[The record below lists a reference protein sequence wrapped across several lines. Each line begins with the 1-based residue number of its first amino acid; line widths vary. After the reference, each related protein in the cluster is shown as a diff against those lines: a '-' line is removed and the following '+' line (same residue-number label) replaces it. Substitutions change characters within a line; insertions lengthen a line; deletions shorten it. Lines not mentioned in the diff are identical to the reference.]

1 MTEYPRWLWAK
12 LNSNYWFYPALFSLI
27 AAGLALGMV
36 WLDRHGFA
44 EFLNEIAWIIPARPQ
59 GASNMLT
66 VIAGS
71 MIGVASTVFSITIA
85 AVAYASGAYGPRLL
99 TNFMEDKGNQFS
111 LATFIGT
118 FVYALMVLRAVRSED
133 EVAPTAAD
141 AAATTLPGFVPQLS
155 LLVGLGL
162 MAVSIGV
169 LVFFL
174 NHIPASIRINTVL
187 EGIGKRLLDGIEDS
201 YPEPDTGRTTTRPPQ
216 GRSILAERT
225 GYVQLISFSAL
236 ARIAKKF
243 DGRISL
249 AVRTGDFVHPGMA
262 IADLCDAGLSGDKLD
277 QELID
282 DLLDCFTLGAT
293 RTPEQDLQFLIDE
306 LVEIGL
312 RALSPGIN
320 DPFTAITA
328 LHWLGAATAL
338 LGTRDL
344 HKHVGNSDKGLAD
357 LVLPLPDDF
366 THYVTRGFGNFR
378 SAAATSTPAALV
390 MLDTLR
396 NCAAPIRDETRQAI
410 LHREGERLIQQAR
423 EHLTGPDLQD
433 VEARFAGFTRAM
445 AG

>member
-12 LNSNYWFYPALFSLI
+12 LNANYWFYPALFSVG
-27 AAGLALGMV
+27 AALMAVLLV
-36 WLDRHGFA
+36 WLDRNGFA
-44 EFLNEIAWIIPARPQ
+44 EFLNDVEWIIPARPQ

-118 FVYALMVLRAVRSED
+118 FVYSLVVLRAVRSED
-133 EVAPTAAD
+133 EIAPTAVD
-141 AAATTLPGFVPQLS
+141 AAATSFPGFVPQLS

-162 MAVSIGV
+162 MAASIGV

-187 EGIGKRLLDGIEDS
+187 EGIGKRLLEGIEET
-201 YPEPDTGRTTTRPPQ
+201 YPEPDEGRPIKGARQ
-216 GRSILAERT
+216 GKPVLSART
-225 GYVQLISFSAL
+225 GYVQLISFESL
-236 ARIAKKF
+236 AQRAKKSG
-243 DGRISL
+243 GRISL

-262 IADLCDAGLSGDKLD
+262 IAELCDVEPTD
-277 QELID
+277 ELIEE
-282 DLLDCFTLGAT
+282 LRDCFTIGAT

-344 HKHVGNSDKGLAD
+344 NKDIGGDEEQLEGL
-357 LVLPLPDDF
+357 VIPLPDDF
-366 THYVTRGFGNFR
+366 HHYVKRGFGNFR
-378 SAAATSTPAALV
+378 SAAATSPPTALV

-396 NCAAPIRDETRQAI
+396 NCGAPIDDETRQAV
-410 LHREGERLIQQAR
+410 LHQEGERLIRQVR
-423 EHLTGPDLQD
+423 LHLSGPDLED
-433 VEARFAGFTRAM
+433 VEARYVTFERAM
-445 AG
+445 AA

>member
-12 LNSNYWFYPALFSLI
+12 LNSNYWFYPALFSVI
-27 AAGLALGMV
+27 AALLAVTLI
-36 WLDRHGFA
+36 WLDRNGFA
-44 EFLNEIAWIIPARPQ
+44 EFLNDVEWIIPARPD

-118 FVYALMVLRAVRSED
+118 FVYALVVLRAVRSED
-133 EVAPTAAD
+133 EIAPTAAD
-141 AAATTLPGFVPQLS
+141 AAATSFPGFVPQLS

-162 MAVSIGV
+162 MAASIGV

-187 EGIGKRLLDGIEDS
+187 EGIGSRLLEGVEDI
-201 YPEPDTGRTTTRPPQ
+201 YPDPDNGTPPTSLPP
-216 GRSILAERT
+216 GSPVLSGRT
-225 GYVQLISFSAL
+225 GYVQLISFERL
-236 ARIAKKF
+236 ARIAEKAE
-243 DGRISL
+243 GRISL

-262 IADLCDAGLSGDKLD
+262 IANICDIEITDEMVE
-277 QELID
+277 ELR
-282 DLLDCFTLGAT
+282 DCFTLGAT

-328 LHWLGAATAL
+328 LHWLGAATAQ

-344 HKHVGNSDKGLAD
+344 NKNIGGDEQDDRQD
-357 LVLPLPDDF
+357 LVIPLPDDF
-366 THYVTRGFGNFR
+366 GHYVKRGFGNFR
-378 SAAATSTPAALV
+378 SAAATSPPTALV

-396 NCAAPIRDETRQAI
+396 NSAAPINNETRQAI
-410 LHREGERLIQQAR
+410 LAQEGLRLIQQVR
-423 EHLTGPDLQD
+423 HHLSGPDLEV
-433 VEARFAGFTRAM
+433 VEARYISFSKAMTR
-445 AG
+445 

>member
-12 LNSNYWFYPALFSLI
+12 LNSNYWFYPALFSVI
-27 AAGLALGMV
+27 AALLAVFLV
-36 WLDRHGFA
+36 WLDRNGFA
-44 EFLNEIAWIIPARPQ
+44 EFLNDVAWIIPARPQ

-118 FVYALMVLRAVRSED
+118 FVYSLVVLRAVRNED

-141 AAATTLPGFVPQLS
+141 AAATSFPGFVPQLS

-162 MAVSIGV
+162 MAASIGV

-187 EGIGKRLLDGIEDS
+187 EGIGKRLLEGIEET
-201 YPEPDTGRTTTRPPQ
+201 YPEPDKGRPIDSAPN
-216 GRSILAERT
+216 GNSILSEHT
-225 GYVQLISFSAL
+225 GYVQLISFEGL
-236 ARIAKKF
+236 ARMAKKTE
-243 DGRISL
+243 GRIALS
-249 AVRTGDFVHPGMA
+249 VRTGDFVHPGMA
-262 IADLCDAGLSGDKLD
+262 IAELCDAQPTD
-277 QELID
+277 ELID
-282 DLLDCFTLGAT
+282 DLRDCFTFGAT
-293 RTPEQDLQFLIDE
+293 RTPEQDLQFLVDE

-344 HKHVGNSDKGLAD
+344 NKDIGGDDGDELNS
-357 LVLPLPDDF
+357 LVIPLPDDF
-366 THYVTRGFGNFR
+366 NHYVRRGFGNFR
-378 SAAATSTPAALV
+378 GAAATSPPTAMV

-396 NCAAPIRDETRQAI
+396 NSAAPINDESRQAA
-410 LHREGERLIQQAR
+410 LHQEGQRLIQQVR
-423 EHLTGPDLQD
+423 ELLTGPDLED
-433 VEARFAGFTRAM
+433 VEARYVSFNSAM

>member
-12 LNSNYWFYPALFSLI
+12 LNSNYWFYPALFSVI
-27 AAGLALGMV
+27 AAALALVLV
-36 WLDRHGFA
+36 WLDRNGFA
-44 EFLNEIAWIIPARPQ
+44 EFLNNVAWIIPARPQ

-118 FVYALMVLRAVRSED
+118 FVYSLVVLRAVRSED

-141 AAATTLPGFVPQLS
+141 AAATSFPGFVPQLS

-162 MAVSIGV
+162 MAASIGV

-187 EGIGKRLLDGIEDS
+187 EGIGKRLLEGIEET
-201 YPEPDTGRTTTRPPQ
+201 YPEPDKGRPIDSAPN
-216 GRSILAERT
+216 GNPILSEHT
-225 GYVQLISFSAL
+225 GYVQLISFEGL
-236 ARIAKKF
+236 ARMAKKTE
-243 DGRISL
+243 GRIALS
-249 AVRTGDFVHPGMA
+249 VRTGDFVHPGMA
-262 IADLCDAGLSGDKLD
+262 IAELCDAQPTD
-277 QELID
+277 ELID
-282 DLLDCFTLGAT
+282 DLRDCFTFGAT
-293 RTPEQDLQFLIDE
+293 RTPDQDLQFLVDE

-344 HKHVGNSDKGLAD
+344 NKDIGGDDGDELNS
-357 LVLPLPDDF
+357 LVIPLPDDF
-366 THYVTRGFGNFR
+366 NH
-378 SAAATSTPAALV
+378 
-390 MLDTLR
+390 
-396 NCAAPIRDETRQAI
+396 
-410 LHREGERLIQQAR
+410 
-423 EHLTGPDLQD
+423 
-433 VEARFAGFTRAM
+433 
-445 AG
+445 

>member
-27 AAGLALGMV
+27 AAALALGMI
-36 WLDRHGFA
+36 WLDRNGFA
-44 EFLNEIAWIIPARPQ
+44 EFLNEVEWIIPARPQ

-111 LATFIGT
+111 LATFIAT
-118 FVYALMVLRAVRSED
+118 FVYALVVLRTVRSED
-133 EVAPTAAD
+133 EVAPTAEAV
-141 AAATTLPGFVPQLS
+141 ATTLPGFVPQLS

-162 MAVSIGV
+162 MAISIGV

-187 EGIGKRLLDGIEDS
+187 EGIGKRLLEGIEDS
-201 YPEPDTGRTTTRPPQ
+201 YPEPDTAQSTMPQ
-216 GRSILAERT
+216 PKGEAILAKRT
-225 GYVQLISFSAL
+225 GYVQLISFDAL
-236 ARIAKKF
+236 ARVARKL
-243 DGRISL
+243 DGRLSL

-262 IADLCDAGLSGDKLD
+262 LAELCDAGVNSEQLD
-277 QELID
+277 DELID
-282 DLLDCFTLGAT
+282 DLRDCFTLGAT

-328 LHWLGAATAL
+328 LHWLGAATAM

-344 HKHVGNSDKGLAD
+344 NKKIGQGDED
-357 LVLPLPDDF
+357 LVGRVVPLPDDF
-366 THYVTRGFGNFR
+366 IHYVARGFGNFR

-396 NCAAPIRDETRQAI
+396 NCAAPINDETRHAVLQQ
-410 LHREGERLIQQAR
+410 EGERLIQQAR
-423 EHLTGPDLQD
+423 DHLSGPDLEN
-433 VEARFAGFTRAM
+433 VEARFAGFSRAM

>member
-12 LNSNYWFYPALFSLI
+12 LNSNYWFYPALFSII
-27 AAGLALGMV
+27 AALLAMAMIWV
-36 WLDRHGFA
+36 DRNGFA
-44 EFLNEIAWIIPARPQ
+44 EFLNHVEWIIPARPQ
-59 GASNMLT
+59 GANNMLT

-118 FVYALMVLRAVRSED
+118 FVYALVVLRAVRSED
-133 EVAPTAAD
+133 EVAPTASD
-141 AAATTLPGFVPQLS
+141 AAATSFPGFVPQLS

-162 MAVSIGV
+162 MATSIGV

-187 EGIGKRLLDGIEDS
+187 EGIGKRLLEGIDET
-201 YPEPDTGRTTTRPPQ
+201 YPEHDKGLPI
-216 GRSILAERT
+216 SIAAEGIPVLVDRA
-225 GYVQLISFSAL
+225 GYVQLIAFESL
-236 ARIAKKF
+236 ARMAKKAE
-243 DGRISL
+243 GRIAL
-249 AVRTGDFVHPGMA
+249 TVRTGDFVHPGMA
-262 IADLCDAGLSGDKLD
+262 IAELSGA
-277 QELID
+277 ELTD
-282 DLLDCFTLGAT
+282 DLAEDLRAKFTLGAT
-293 RTPEQDLQFLIDE
+293 RTPDQDLQFLIDE

-344 HKHVGNSDKGLAD
+344 NKKIGDEEDAALQN
-357 LVLPLPDDF
+357 LVVPLPDDF
-366 THYVTRGFGNFR
+366 MHYVKRGFANFR
-378 SAAATSTPAALV
+378 SAAATSPSAALV
-390 MLDTLR
+390 MFDTLR
-396 NCAAPIRDETRQAI
+396 NCAAPINDETRKAI
-410 LHREGERLIQQAR
+410 LRQEGERLIQQVR
-423 EHLTGPDLQD
+423 QHLTGPDLED
-433 VEARFAGFTRAM
+433 VEARFVSFSRAM